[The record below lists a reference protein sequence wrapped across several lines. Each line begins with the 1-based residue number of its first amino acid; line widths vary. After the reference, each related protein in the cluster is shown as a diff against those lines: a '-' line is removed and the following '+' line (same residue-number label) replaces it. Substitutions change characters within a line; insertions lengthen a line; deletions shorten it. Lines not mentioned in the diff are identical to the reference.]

1 MLRQKQQQLG
11 LATLFVPQQIADVG
25 PIEAGEEHLALLQL
39 QPLTNIDLG
48 ARVGGGGEGQPWHLG
63 KALRQLIELAV
74 FRAEIVP
81 PLRHAMGFIDG
92 EQGQRCGSQP
102 LQQITAQQPLRRH
115 VKQIQLPV
123 AQLPP
128 HLLAFACLQAGMQGG
143 GSNPE
148 LLQGL
153 HLVLHQGDQW
163 GDHHRQPS
171 AA

>member
-1 MLRQKQQQLG
+1 
-11 LATLFVPQQIADVG
+11 
-25 PIEAGEEHLALLQL
+25 
-39 QPLTNIDLG
+39 
-48 ARVGGGGEGQPWHLG
+48 
-63 KALRQLIELAV
+63 
-74 FRAEIVP
+74 
-81 PLRHAMGFIDG
+81 MGFIDG
-92 EQGQRCGSQP
+92 EQGQRCGSQS

-171 AA
+171 AAQRRHLIAE